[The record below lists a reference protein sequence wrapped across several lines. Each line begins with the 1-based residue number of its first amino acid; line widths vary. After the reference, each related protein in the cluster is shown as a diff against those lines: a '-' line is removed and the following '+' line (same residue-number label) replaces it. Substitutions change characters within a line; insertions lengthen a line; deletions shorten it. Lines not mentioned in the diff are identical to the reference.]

1 VVLAG
6 GRAGHGG
13 SILVFTGWREAVDS
27 ADVGGQ
33 WAAVM
38 ELGDNTFW
46 VRWDQN
52 EGGRGDG
59 EVRVRSLP
67 CFIGRGGGGREGIR
81 WSVVMEIY
89 FDRFIGFGEKR

>member
-1 VVLAG
+1 
-6 GRAGHGG
+6 
-13 SILVFTGWREAVDS
+13 
-27 ADVGGQ
+27 
-33 WAAVM
+33 
-38 ELGDNTFW
+38 

-89 FDRFIGFGEKR
+89 FDLFIGFREKR